1 MSSEVRC
8 KFDRNKVAV
17 AAIVATLFCC
27 STASL
32 AAQGP
37 PRYFAGDERVAL
49 DSALKDED
57 VQAALL
63 YVNEHKAEMT
73 ETLLSLSKSEAGTG
87 APRARAE
94 LVARQ
99 MRDIGLKDV
108 KLEDGTTPN
117 VLGRIKGRSRGA
129 IVFVST
135 MSEPPHVAQAEGGGS
150 HGPRADGDR
159 VSGPGTRGSAPT
171 AALLAAAAAL
181 REEGVRPARD
191 LIFATLPPGAAGVE
205 GIKRLYASRGD
216 KIVAVIEV
224 QGDGASIARAPESAS
239 TGAQQ
244 SSLVAASVAIVKW
257 LGMEPKMKDA
267 SSASTKVAFAG
278 GTPAIVL
285 GTDGDET
292 RGSADESADLQTM
305 VRSAKHIVLLAATL
319 R

>member
-1 MSSEVRC
+1 MSSEVKC

-17 AAIVATLFCC
+17 VAIAAMLFC
-27 STASL
+27 STVPL

-37 PRYFAGDERVAL
+37 PRYFAGGERVAL

-63 YVNEHKAEMT
+63 YVNEHKTDMR
-73 ETLLSLSKSEAGTG
+73 ETLLSLAKSEAGMG
-87 APRARAE
+87 ALRARAE

-108 KLEDGTTPN
+108 TLENGATPN
-117 VLGRIKGRSRGA
+117 VLGRIKGRSPGA

-135 MSEPPHVAQAEGGGS
+135 MSGPPRIAQEDGGGS

-159 VSGPGTRGSAPT
+159 ISGPGTRASAPT
-171 AALLAAAAAL
+171 AALLTAAAAL

-191 LIFATLPPGAAGVE
+191 LIFATVPPGAAGVE
-205 GIKRLYASRGD
+205 GIKRLYASRSD

-224 QGDGASIARAPESAS
+224 QGDGASIACAPEGATAGAS
-239 TGAQQ
+239 E

-267 SSASTKVAFAG
+267 TSASTRVAFAG

-285 GTDGDET
+285 GTDRDET
-292 RGSADESADLQTM
+292 RVSSDESADLQSM

>member
-1 MSSEVRC
+1 MCSEVKC
-8 KFDRNKVAV
+8 KFDRNNVAV
-17 AAIVATLFCC
+17 VAMAAMLFC
-27 STASL
+27 STAPL

-37 PRYFAGDERVAL
+37 PRYYAGDERVAL

-63 YVNEHKAEMT
+63 YVNEHKSEMT
-73 ETLLSLSKSEAGTG
+73 ETLLSLARSEAGEG
-87 APRARAE
+87 ALRARAE

-108 KLEDGTTPN
+108 TLEKGAAPN

-135 MSEPPHVAQAEGGGS
+135 MSEPRHIAQGEGGGS

-159 VSGPGTRGSAPT
+159 IFGPGTLGSAPT
-171 AALLAAAAAL
+171 AALLTAAAAL

-191 LIFATLPPGAAGVE
+191 LIFATVPPGPAGIE
-205 GIKRLYASRGD
+205 GIKRLYASRSD

-224 QGDGASIARAPESAS
+224 EGDGASIACAPEGAPVGAS
-239 TGAQQ
+239 E

-267 SSASTKVAFAG
+267 TAASTRVAFAG

-285 GTDGDET
+285 GTDRDEA
-292 RGSADESADLQTM
+292 RVSQDGSADLQSM